1 MELSNDFKPLE
12 SFKNKNYLLMKKL
25 SFIVIL
31 LLCVS
36 MVNAQKSKVTG
47 ANNYLTS
54 GKLDKAKEAIDAG
67 MGHEKCVAWPK
78 AYLIK
83 GKVYQAI
90 FESPLPAYKSL
101 SETPLKVAYEA
112 YMKCMELDVKNKY
125 AKAIKAQMTNLIPD
139 YTNRAVQFYNAED
152 YSGALNAFEKVLE
165 IENMK
170 MFEKDKLAVDTAV
183 IFNAGLAAQKANN
196 LDAAIKYYKQTI
208 SYNYGGAKAY
218 AYLSKVLKENNKGEE
233 SLTYLHKGF
242 ELFPND
248 AYMLVELINHYLLGG
263 EPNEAAEYLD
273 KAIALDP
280 ENGSY
285 YRAKGNLFEK
295 TNEPEKAMEMY
306 KAAFAK
312 DPKDYI
318 SQYNMGVLQLNVAE
332 EARKVANDIMDQKK
346 YDAALKNLFTL
357 YEAALPYFNKVVEI
371 KPDEE
376 NSVSTLKELYFKL
389 RNEKPEYMK
398 KYEEFKAKLE
408 NL

>member
-1 MELSNDFKPLE
+1 M
-12 SFKNKNYLLMKKL
+12 
-25 SFIVIL
+25 VL

-47 ANNYLTS
+47 ASNYLTS

-67 MGHEKCVAWPK
+67 IGDEKCVAWPK
-78 AYLIK
+78 AYLIQ

-90 FESPLPAYKSL
+90 FESPLPAYTKL

-112 YMKCMELDVKNKY
+112 YMKCLELDVKNKY
-125 AKAIKAQMTNLIPD
+125 GKAVKAQMTNLIPD
-139 YTNRAVQFYNAED
+139 FTNRAVQFYNSED

-165 IENMK
+165 IENLE
-170 MFEKDKLAVDTAV
+170 MFKDDNLAVDTAI

-196 LDAAIKYYKQTI
+196 LEAAIKYYKQTI
-208 SYNYGGAKAY
+208 SYNYGEAKAY
-218 AYLSKVLKENNKGEE
+218 AYLSKVLKDNGNDEE

-242 ELFPND
+242 ELYPND

-263 EPNEAAEYLD
+263 EPNKAAEYLD

-285 YRAKGNLFEK
+285 YRAKGTLYEK
-295 TNEPEKAMEMY
+295 TNEIAKAKEMY
-306 KAAFAK
+306 EIAFSK
-312 DPKDYI
+312 DPEDYI
-318 SQYNMGVLQLNVAE
+318 SQYNLGVLQLNVAE

-346 YDAALKNLFTL
+346 YDAALKNLFKL
-357 YEAALPYFNKVVEI
+357 YEEALPYFTKVVEI
-371 KPDEE
+371 KPDEL
-376 NSVSTLKELYFKL
+376 NSISTLKELYFKL

-398 KYEEFKAKLE
+398 KYEEFKAKLD
-408 NL
+408 NM

>member
-1 MELSNDFKPLE
+1 M
-12 SFKNKNYLLMKKL
+12 
-25 SFIVIL
+25 VL

-47 ANNYLTS
+47 ASNYLTS

-67 MGHEKCVAWPK
+67 IGHEKCVAWPK

-90 FESPLPAYKSL
+90 FESPLPAYKKL
-101 SETPLKVAYEA
+101 SDAPLQVAYDA

-125 AKAIKAQMTNLIPD
+125 AKAVKAQMTNLIPD
-139 YTNRAVQFYNAED
+139 YTNKAVEYYNGED
-152 YSGALNAFEKVLE
+152 YSGALGAFEKVLE
-165 IENMK
+165 IENMDLFK
-170 MFEKDKLAVDTAV
+170 ADKLAVDTAV

-196 LDAAIKYYKQTI
+196 LEAAAKYYKQTI

-218 AYLSKVLKENNKGEE
+218 AYLSKVLADSDKAEE
-233 SLTYLHKGF
+233 SLKYLHKGF

-248 AYMLVELINHYLLGG
+248 SYMLVELINHYLLGG
-263 EPNEAAEYLD
+263 EPSEAAEYLD

-285 YRAKGNLFEK
+285 YRAKANLYEK
-295 TNEPEKAMEMY
+295 TNEIEKAKEMY
-306 KAAFAK
+306 NIALAK

-318 SQYNMGVLQLNVAE
+318 SYYNLGILHLNVCE
-332 EARKVANDIMDQKK
+332 EARKAANDIMDQKK
-346 YDAALKNLFTL
+346 YDAAVKNLFKL
-357 YEAALPYFNKVVEI
+357 YEEALPYFTKVLEI
-371 KPDEE
+371 KPDEQ
-376 NSVSTLKELYFKL
+376 NSITYLKEIYFKL

-398 KYEEFKAKLE
+398 KYEEYKAKAESL
-408 NL
+408 

>member
-1 MELSNDFKPLE
+1 M
-12 SFKNKNYLLMKKL
+12 
-25 SFIVIL
+25 IL

-47 ANNYLTS
+47 ASNYLTS

-67 MGHEKCVAWPK
+67 IGDEKCVAWPK
-78 AYLIK
+78 AYLIQ

-90 FESPLPAYKSL
+90 FESPLPAYTKL

-112 YMKCMELDVKNKY
+112 YMKCLELDVKNKY
-125 AKAIKAQMTNLIPD
+125 GKAVKAQMTNLIPD
-139 YTNRAVQFYNAED
+139 FTNRAVQFYNSED

-165 IENMK
+165 IENLE
-170 MFEKDKLAVDTAV
+170 MFKDDNLAVDTAI

-196 LDAAIKYYKQTI
+196 LEAAIKYYKQTI
-208 SYNYGGAKAY
+208 SYNYGEAKAY
-218 AYLSKVLKENNKGEE
+218 AYLSKVLKDNGNDEE

-242 ELFPND
+242 ELYPND

-263 EPNEAAEYLD
+263 EPNKAAEYLD

-285 YRAKGNLFEK
+285 YRAKGTLYEK
-295 TNEPEKAMEMY
+295 TNELDKAKEMY
-306 KAAFAK
+306 EIAFAK
-312 DPKDYI
+312 DSKDWI
-318 SQYNMGVLQLNVAE
+318 SQYNLGVLQVNIAE
-332 EARKVANDIMDQKK
+332 EAHKVANDIMDQKK
-346 YDAALKNLFTL
+346 YDAAIKNVFKL
-357 YEAALPYFNKVVEI
+357 YEEALPYFTKVVEI
-371 KPDEE
+371 KPDEQ

-398 KYEEFKAKLE
+398 KYEEFKAKMD
-408 NL
+408 NM

>member
-1 MELSNDFKPLE
+1 M
-12 SFKNKNYLLMKKL
+12 
-25 SFIVIL
+25 VL

-47 ANNYLTS
+47 ASNYLNS

-78 AYLIK
+78 AYLVK

-90 FESPLPAYKSL
+90 FESPLPAYTSL
-101 SETPLKVAYEA
+101 SETPLKIAYEA
-112 YMKCMELDVKNKY
+112 YLKCMELDVKNKY

-139 YTNRAVQFYNAED
+139 YTNKAVQFYNSED
-152 YSGALNAFEKVLE
+152 YSGAFHAFEKVLE
-165 IENMK
+165 IENME
-170 MFEKDKLAVDTAV
+170 MFKSDNLPVDTAV
-183 IFNAGLAAQKANN
+183 VFNAGLAAQKANM
-196 LDAAIKYYKQTI
+196 LEAAIKYYKQTI
-208 SYNYGGAKAY
+208 SYNYGEAKAY
-218 AYLSKVLKENNKGEE
+218 AYLSKVLKDNGNNEE
-233 SLTYLHKGF
+233 SVTYLHKGF
-242 ELFPND
+242 ELYPND

-263 EPNEAAEYLD
+263 EPNKAAEYLD

-285 YRAKGNLFEK
+285 YRAKGTLYEK
-295 TNEPEKAMEMY
+295 TNEPAKAKEMY
-306 KAAFAK
+306 EVAFSK

-318 SQYNMGVLQLNVAE
+318 SQYNLGVLQLNVAE

-346 YDAALKNLFTL
+346 YDAALKNLFKL
-357 YEAALPYFNKVVEI
+357 YEEALPYFTKVVEI

-376 NSVSTLKELYFKL
+376 NSISTLKELYFKL

-398 KYEEFKAKLE
+398 KYEEYKAKLD
-408 NL
+408 NM

>member
-1 MELSNDFKPLE
+1 
-12 SFKNKNYLLMKKL
+12 
-25 SFIVIL
+25 
-31 LLCVS
+31 
-36 MVNAQKSKVTG
+36 
-47 ANNYLTS
+47 
-54 GKLDKAKEAIDAG
+54 
-67 MGHEKCVAWPK
+67 
-78 AYLIK
+78 
-83 GKVYQAI
+83 
-90 FESPLPAYKSL
+90 
-101 SETPLKVAYEA
+101 
-112 YMKCMELDVKNKY
+112 
-125 AKAIKAQMTNLIPD
+125 
-139 YTNRAVQFYNAED
+139 
-152 YSGALNAFEKVLE
+152 
-165 IENMK
+165 
-170 MFEKDKLAVDTAV
+170 
-183 IFNAGLAAQKANN
+183 
-196 LDAAIKYYKQTI
+196 
-208 SYNYGGAKAY
+208 
-218 AYLSKVLKENNKGEE
+218 
-233 SLTYLHKGF
+233 
-242 ELFPND
+242 
-248 AYMLVELINHYLLGG
+248 MLVELINHYLLGG

>member
-1 MELSNDFKPLE
+1 
-12 SFKNKNYLLMKKL
+12 MKKL
-25 SFIVIL
+25 SFIMVL

-47 ANNYLTS
+47 ASNYLTS

-67 MGHEKCVAWPK
+67 IGHEKCVAWPK

-90 FESPLPAYKSL
+90 FESPLPAYKKL
-101 SETPLKVAYEA
+101 SDAPLQVAYDA

-125 AKAIKAQMTNLIPD
+125 AKAVKAQMTNLIPD
-139 YTNRAVQFYNAED
+139 YTNKAVEYYNGED
-152 YSGALNAFEKVLE
+152 YSGALGAFEKVLE
-165 IENMK
+165 IENMDLFK
-170 MFEKDKLAVDTAV
+170 ADKLAVDTAV

-196 LDAAIKYYKQTI
+196 LEAAAKYYKQTI

-218 AYLSKVLKENNKGEE
+218 AYLSKVLADSDKAEE
-233 SLTYLHKGF
+233 SLKYLHKGF

-248 AYMLVELINHYLLGG
+248 SYMLVELINHYLLGG
-263 EPNEAAEYLD
+263 EPSEAAEYLD

-285 YRAKGNLFEK
+285 YRAKANLYEK
-295 TNEPEKAMEMY
+295 TNEIEKAKEMY
-306 KAAFAK
+306 NIALAK

-318 SQYNMGVLQLNVAE
+318 SYYNLGILHLNVCE
-332 EARKVANDIMDQKK
+332 EARKAANDIMDQKK
-346 YDAALKNLFTL
+346 YDAAVKNLFKL
-357 YEAALPYFNKVVEI
+357 YEEALPYFTKVLEI
-371 KPDEE
+371 KPDEQ
-376 NSVSTLKELYFKL
+376 NSITYLKEIYFKL

-398 KYEEFKAKLE
+398 KYEEYKAKAESL
-408 NL
+408 

>member
-1 MELSNDFKPLE
+1 M
-12 SFKNKNYLLMKKL
+12 
-25 SFIVIL
+25 VL

-47 ANNYLTS
+47 ASNYLTS
-54 GKLDKAKEAIDAG
+54 GKLDKAKDAIDAG

-78 AYLIK
+78 AYLIQ

-90 FESPLPAYKSL
+90 FESPLPAYKGL

-112 YMKCMELDVKNKY
+112 YLKCMELDLKGKY
-125 AKAIKAQMTNLIPD
+125 KKAVKAQMTNLIPD
-139 YTNRAVQFYNAED
+139 YTNKAVQFYNAED

-170 MFEKDKLAVDTAV
+170 MFEADKLPVDTAV

-196 LDAAIKYYKQTI
+196 LEGAIKYYKQTI
-208 SYNYGGAKAY
+208 DYNYGGAKAY
-218 AYLSKVLKENNKGEE
+218 AYLSKVLTDNGNAEE

-263 EPNEAAEYLD
+263 EPNKAAEYLD

-285 YRAKGNLFEK
+285 YRAKGTLYEK
-295 TNEPEKAMEMY
+295 TKEPAKAKEMY
-306 KAAFAK
+306 EFAFAK
-312 DPKDYI
+312 DSTDYI
-318 SQYNMGVLQLNVAE
+318 SQYNLGVIQLNVAE

-346 YDAALKNLFTL
+346 YDAALKNLFKL
-357 YEAALPYFNKVVEI
+357 YEEALPYFNKVIEI

-376 NSVSTLKELYFKL
+376 NSISTLKELYFKL

-398 KYEEFKAKLE
+398 KYEEFKAKLD
-408 NL
+408 NM

>member
-1 MELSNDFKPLE
+1 M
-12 SFKNKNYLLMKKL
+12 
-25 SFIVIL
+25 VL

-47 ANNYLTS
+47 ASNYLTS

-67 MGHEKCVAWPK
+67 IGHEKCVAWPK

-90 FESPLPAYKSL
+90 FESPLPAYKKL
-101 SETPLKVAYEA
+101 SDAPLKTAYEA

-125 AKAIKAQMTNLIPD
+125 AKAVKAQMTNLIPD
-139 YTNRAVQFYNAED
+139 YTNKAVEYYNGEN
-152 YSGALNAFEKVLE
+152 YSGALSAFEKVLE
-165 IENMK
+165 IENME
-170 MFEKDKLAVDTAV
+170 MFKADNIAVDTAV

-196 LDAAIKYYKQTI
+196 LEAAIKYFKESI
-208 SYNYGGAKAY
+208 KYNYGGARVY
-218 AYLSKVLKENNKGEE
+218 ATLSKVLADSDKKEE

-248 AYMLVELINHYLLGG
+248 SYMLVELINHYLLGG
-263 EPNEAAEYLD
+263 EPSEAAEYLD

-285 YRAKGNLFEK
+285 YRAKANLYEK
-295 TNEPEKAMEMY
+295 TNEIEKAKEMY
-306 KAAFAK
+306 NIALTK

-318 SQYNMGVLQLNVAE
+318 SHYNLGVLQLNVCE

-346 YDAALKNLFTL
+346 YDAALKNLFKL
-357 YEAALPYFNKVVEI
+357 YEEALPYFENVLEI
-371 KPDEE
+371 KPDEQ
-376 NSVSTLKELYFKL
+376 NSIVTLKELYFKL

-398 KYEEFKAKLE
+398 KYEEYKAKAD